1 MADFEKPVLGL
12 DWTGYRIIN
21 NTLKV
26 PVVSLLILVKR
37 EGEKIGKKLGKR
49 NVFPFFRCADQCN
62 FNGPMDRPSGF
73 VIKA

>member
-21 NTLKV
+21 KTLKV

-37 EGEKIGKKLGKR
+37 EGEKIGKKRWRKD
-49 NVFPFFRCADQCN
+49 V
-62 FNGPMDRPSGF
+62 
-73 VIKA
+73 